1 MDKFSRN
8 YFKKNKLF
16 SVLFL
21 AYDKVQNVRRKV
33 AENLCKIKLH
43 ILETDKENLKKYED
57 AYKYLIGDKNK
68 EIKYLAIDSKD

>member
-33 AENLCKIKLH
+33 AENLCKIKLY

-57 AYKYLIGDKNK
+57 AYKYL
-68 EIKYLAIDSKD
+68 